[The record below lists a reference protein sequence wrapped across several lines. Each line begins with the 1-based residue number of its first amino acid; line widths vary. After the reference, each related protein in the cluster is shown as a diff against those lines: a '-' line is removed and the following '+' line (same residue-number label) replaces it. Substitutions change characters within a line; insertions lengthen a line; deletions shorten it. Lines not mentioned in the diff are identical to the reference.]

1 MDYNIAR
8 MEISPKEYR
17 FQTICLFILS
27 TFAICVGMYY
37 LKPVLIPFILSM
49 FFTMMLTPVI
59 DFLMKFLRCPRKLA
73 ILLTIM
79 LGFLLIS
86 MFFLMISASIGQI
99 TSYASDYPSTVRQ
112 LLSDT
117 VDKLPLERFGME
129 KEEVTKRFLET
140 SANTVGNMMKG
151 LASTLVSVLS
161 SGFLVLIFMIFLLLG
176 KQPPQHKEGS
186 ILHSIESRIKRFI
199 GAMFFVST
207 LTGVLV
213 GVALMILGVKFA
225 FVFGILTILL
235 NFIPNIGSIVA
246 TLLPIPV
253 ALLDPEMATWVKVLV
268 FVIPTVIQL
277 GIGNILQPKILGDSL
292 QLHPVV
298 ILMSLVFFGMMW
310 GIVGMFLAS
319 PIAAVVKII
328 LEKIEY
334 TQTIAQLMSG
344 DIKSLST
351 DE

>member
-1 MDYNIAR
+1 MD
-8 MEISPKEYR
+8 ISPKEYR

-27 TFAICVGMYY
+27 TFAICIGMYY
-37 LKPVLIPFILSM
+37 LKPVLIPFILSI
-49 FFTMMLTPVI
+49 FFTLMLTPVI
-59 DFLMKFLRCPRKLA
+59 DFLMKFLKCPRKLA
-73 ILLTIM
+73 IIVTIL
-79 LGFLLIS
+79 LGFLIITL
-86 MFFLMISASIGQI
+86 FFLLISASIGQI
-99 TSYASDYPSTVRQ
+99 TSYASDYPSAVKQ
-112 LLSDT
+112 LLKDSA
-117 VDKLPLERFGME
+117 DKLPLERFGIE
-129 KEEVTKRFLET
+129 KEQVTQRILET
-140 SANTVGNMMKG
+140 AANTLGNIMKG
-151 LASTLVSVLS
+151 LVSTLLSVLS

-213 GVALMILGVKFA
+213 GATLFVMGVKFA

-253 ALLDPEMATWVKVLV
+253 ALLDPEMSTLVKVLV
-268 FVIPTVIQL
+268 FVIPAIIQM

-334 TQTIAQLMSG
+334 TQAIAQLMSG
-344 DIKSLST
+344 DLKSLST
-351 DE
+351 DS